1 MDIQQLRCF
10 VATAKYGKIQ
20 DAADSLFIS
29 RQAVSKTLAQ
39 LEDELQQ
46 PLFIRTHNG
55 ISLNEHGKRFLDR
68 ATALIRDF
76 DALCSEMRETDEI
89 CRVRICFPFTTHH
102 YFWSILDNFL
112 AKNEDKFMVE
122 AVNCLDAQCHTLFD
136 IGAVDMGV
144 SLLQFKSG
152 IDTGTLVASSPMLA
166 AVNEADPL
174 AQKTVLTREDFAD
187 TPLIYYMNGYDR
199 LFWLAK
205 DSPEPAYAVN
215 DILLAFDLVLQNKG
229 VFPVPELSILQP
241 MHGMV
246 FVPYSGPDDRDNFY
260 CGITEEAG
268 RDKRKRRACLALRK
282 VLAGAVK

>member
-39 LEDELQQ
+39 LEDELGQ

-55 ISLNEHGKRFLDR
+55 ISVNEHGKRFLDR
-68 ATALIRDF
+68 AVTLIRDF
-76 DALCSEMRETDEI
+76 ETLCSEMRETDEI

-102 YFWSILDNFL
+102 YFWNILNSFL
-112 AKNEDKFMVE
+112 TENKDKFLVE
-122 AVNCLDAQCHTLFD
+122 AVNCLDAQCHTLLD
-136 IGAVDMGV
+136 SGAVDMAV
-144 SLLQFKSG
+144 SLLPFKSG
-152 IDTGTLVASSPMLA
+152 VDAGILVASSPMLA

-174 AQKTVLTREDFAD
+174 ARKSILTREDFGD
-187 TPLIYYMNGYDR
+187 TPLIYYLNGYDE

-205 DSPEPAYAVN
+205 DYPEPAYAVN

-246 FVPYSGPDDRDNFY
+246 FVPYSGPDDCDNFY
-260 CGITEEAG
+260 CGITEEVG
-268 RDKRKRRACLALRK
+268 RDKQKLRTCLALRK
-282 VLAGAVK
+282 VLAGAAK